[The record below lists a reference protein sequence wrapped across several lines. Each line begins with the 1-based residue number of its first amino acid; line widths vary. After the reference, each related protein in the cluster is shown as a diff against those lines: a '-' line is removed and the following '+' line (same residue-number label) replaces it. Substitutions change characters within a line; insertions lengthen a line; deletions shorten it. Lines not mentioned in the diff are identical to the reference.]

1 MCSRCAPACKAP
13 LVRLVLVLTVALVA
27 VPLGLASR
35 TGPEPHRRPHVPLP
49 AELRRAVTL
58 AVDRGRPVY
67 CGGRRS
73 NAIALTFD
81 DGPGEYTSRLV
92 AILRRAGARA
102 TFFVVGNRLQY
113 WPAVVRDEATVGVV
127 GDHSWSHA
135 HLTRL
140 PRWLA
145 WLELARTQ
153 YALSHVLGHTPR
165 LFRAP
170 YEEHDSS
177 LDATAASF
185 GLVDVFWSVV
195 SGDDQPKPKPTVRSV
210 VRNVTA
216 GLRPGAIVLMHDL
229 HPWTVQAMPQI
240 LRAIRLRGLR
250 AVTVPELLALDTA
263 AGHERC
269 LLPPGRS

>member
-1 MCSRCAPACKAP
+1 M
-13 LVRLVLVLTVALVA
+13 RLALVVAATLGLLA

-35 TGPEPHRRPHVPLP
+35 TGPEPHRRPHVPLQ
-49 AELRRAVTL
+49 AEQQRAVAL
-58 AVDRGRPVY
+58 ALERRQPVY

-73 NAIALTFD
+73 NAVALTFD
-81 DGPGEYTSRLV
+81 DGPGEYTRRVV
-92 AILRRAGARA
+92 AVLRAAGARA

-113 WPAVVRDEATVGVV
+113 WPGVVRAEQTVGVV

-135 HLTRL
+135 HLTQL

-153 YALSHVLGHTPR
+153 YAVREELGHAPT

-170 YEEHDSS
+170 YEEHDEAV
-177 LDATAASF
+177 DATVTSL
-185 GLVDVFWSVV
+185 GLVEVFWSVL
-195 SGDDQPKPKPTVRSV
+195 SEDDQPKATARSV
-210 VRNVTA
+210 TRHVLA

-229 HPWTVQAMPQI
+229 HPWTLKALPQI

-250 AVTVPELLALDTA
+250 AVTVPELLALDA
-263 AGHERC
+263 PAEHQGC
-269 LLPPGRS
+269 PLAPGAD

>member
-1 MCSRCAPACKAP
+1 M
-13 LVRLVLVLTVALVA
+13 
-27 VPLGLASR
+27 
-35 TGPEPHRRPHVPLP
+35 
-49 AELRRAVTL
+49 
-58 AVDRGRPVY
+58 
-67 CGGRRS
+67 
-73 NAIALTFD
+73 
-81 DGPGEYTSRLV
+81 
-92 AILRRAGARA
+92 
-102 TFFVVGNRLQY
+102 
-113 WPAVVRDEATVGVV
+113 V

-153 YALSHVLGHTPR
+153 YALSQALGHAPQ

-185 GLVDVFWSVV
+185 GLVDVFWSVL
-195 SGDDQPKPKPTVRSV
+195 SGDDRPKPTVRSI

-229 HPWTVQAMPQI
+229 HPWTVRAMPQI

-250 AVTVPELLALDTA
+250 AVTVPELLALDTGA
-263 AGHERC
+263 EHEGC
-269 LLPPGRS
+269 LLPPARPS